1 MSIHQDS
8 WVFEFG
14 GNEVILNTFGVFYS
28 NLLGEELN
36 SKMTMSIVLITNKA
50 KIDKEI
56 SR

>member
-36 SKMTMSIVLITNKA
+36 SKMTVPFVLYINKVN
-50 KIDKEI
+50 IDKEI